1 MSGLSFAHPWVLVLL
16 AIPAAAALAW
26 ALGVVRGRRAARR
39 LSRILPRPPSLFA
52 AGCYTAA
59 AALAIAAAAQPRWG
73 TRVSQVPRTG
83 ADLVIVMDISRSMD
97 VPDVEPSRIAAAKAA
112 AIRSIDR
119 LAGDRVGLVVF
130 AGSARIRFPLTT
142 DTAAA
147 ARVIEG
153 LETGVVLVEG
163 GTDVARGL
171 ELALELLAGGD
182 SAGSLILLITDGDN
196 LGGDVAAV
204 AQQVRQSG
212 AELLIA
218 GAGTPEGGIV
228 PAVDPLTGRTGPR
241 LDAAGQPIT
250 SRLDESFLR
259 ALAAASG
266 GRYLGSDL
274 SVVPGV
280 VEGRVRALERARLDE
295 RTTTLPV
302 ERFQWFAGAALALLV
317 LGTAWERIRPRRP
330 ALLLPAALLAL
341 LLGGCATPAYQA
353 NERGREALA
362 AGDADAAIDAFL
374 EAQVA
379 RPNDPDVTLNL
390 AAAYHAAG
398 RYEDA
403 IRAARRALES
413 NDPGIRRRAFA
424 SIGHHQFEAGRLQEA
439 LSAFRDALIID
450 PSDDASRHDFE
461 VVLRLLY
468 PPPPETPTPSPSPSP
483 SPGASP
489 SPGQD
494 GEGTPGAGQGTP
506 APGDGTPAPG
516 QGTPAPGQGGQ
527 TPVPGASPAGTPGAT
542 GTPVPGQGGQP
553 GPTIAQLNRQIE
565 AIDRQVQQLLL
576 EAGEQPTPAQALR
589 ILELLAERSR
599 LAQLRDALA
608 GSPGTDY

>member
-1 MSGLSFAHPWVLVLL
+1 MSDLSFAHPWLLFLLVL
-16 AIPAAAALAW
+16 PAAAAAAW
-26 ALGVVRGRRAARR
+26 AAGIIRGRRAARR
-39 LSRILPRPPSLFA
+39 LSRVLPGMPSVFA
-52 AGCYTAA
+52 AACYTAA
-59 AALAIAAAAQPRWG
+59 ASLAITAAAQPRWG
-73 TRVSQVPRTG
+73 TRVSLVPRTG
-83 ADLVIVMDISRSMD
+83 TDLVIVMDISRSMD
-97 VPDVEPSRIAAAKAA
+97 VPDVAPSRLAAAKEAA
-112 AIRSIDR
+112 LRSIDR

-163 GTDVARGL
+163 GTDIAQGL
-171 ELALELLAGGD
+171 ELALELLTSDD
-182 SAGSLILLITDGDN
+182 SAGRLILLLSDGDN
-196 LGGDVAAV
+196 LGGDTAAV
-204 AQQVRQSG
+204 AQAIRASG
-212 AELLIA
+212 VELLVA
-218 GAGTPEGGIV
+218 GAGTPGGGIV

-259 ALAAASG
+259 ALAVAAG

-274 SVVPGV
+274 DLVPGV
-280 VEGRVRALERARLDE
+280 VESRVRALERARFDE
-295 RTTTLPV
+295 RATTLPI
-302 ERFQWFAGAALALLV
+302 ERFQWFGGAALALLL
-317 LGTAWERIRPRRP
+317 LGTAWERVRPRRP
-330 ALLLPAALLAL
+330 ALLIPAVLAAL
-341 LLGGCATPAYQA
+341 LLGGCATAAYEA
-353 NERGREALA
+353 NERGRQALA
-362 AGDADAAIDAFL
+362 AGDAEAAIEAFL
-374 EAQVA
+374 EAQVE
-379 RPNDPDVTLNL
+379 RPNDPNVTLNL

-398 RYEDA
+398 RYDDA

-424 SIGHHQFEAGRLQEA
+424 SIGHHQFEAGRLPDA

-450 PSDDASRHDFE
+450 PADDASRHDFE

-468 PPPPETPTPSPSPSP
+468 PPTATPAASPSPTP
-483 SPGASP
+483 QPGASP
-489 SPGQD
+489 SPGTSPGPGPQD
-494 GEGTPGAGQGTP
+494 DATP
-506 APGDGTPAPG
+506 APGA
-516 QGTPAPGQGGQ
+516 GTPAPGQGGQ
-527 TPVPGASPAGTPGAT
+527 TPAPGTSAPGTPGAA

-553 GPTIAQLNRQIE
+553 GPSIAQLNRQID

-589 ILELLAERSR
+589 ILQLLTERSR